1 MSCRPSSYLML
12 LTRKHRERTRKKKEL
27 PLCSAVNLWRPYCAP
42 RIRLL
47 RKEAHMFVYIYTY
60 IGRQSAW
67 CPESDAVQKKKIMWH
82 SSICAC
88 ICQPDVFRTRGT
100 TPNPRRP
107 LFLLQQ
113 IKRSFLS
120 VPAERVQCEEA
131 WDRTLCVF
139 HISAPLYGSVYEPLA
154 FLHNSWD
161 LEQKKGLQGEAKV
174 QECDKRWK
182 LTQNNNM
189 VHAHDSKQLW
199 TVTEKIPLYNFWNY
213 LLW

>member
-12 LTRKHRERTRKKKEL
+12 LTRKHRERTRKKNEL

-47 RKEAHMFVYIYTY
+47 RKEAHMFVYIY
-60 IGRQSAW
+60 ILADKASDVRKVMQS
-67 CPESDAVQKKKIMWH
+67 KKRKSCGIPLYVH
-82 SSICAC
+82 AFVNQTSFE
-88 ICQPDVFRTRGT
+88 PRGT

-161 LEQKKGLQGEAKV
+161 LEQKKVLQGEAKV

>member
-1 MSCRPSSYLML
+1 MSYLFVVLWICGVHTVL
-12 LTRKHRERTRKKKEL
+12 LVSICWERKHTCL
-27 PLCSAVNLWRPYCAP
+27 
-42 RIRLL
+42 
-47 RKEAHMFVYIYTY
+47 YIYTY
-60 IGRQSAW
+60 WQTKSAW